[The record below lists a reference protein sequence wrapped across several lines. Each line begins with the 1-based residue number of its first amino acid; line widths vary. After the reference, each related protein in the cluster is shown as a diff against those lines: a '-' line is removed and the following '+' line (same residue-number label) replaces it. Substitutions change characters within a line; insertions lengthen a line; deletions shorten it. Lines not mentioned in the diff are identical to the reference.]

1 MKFLLSCL
9 LEIVYRK
16 GILTKEEVEQV
27 KSLAFFERILQEKVV
42 NSLASKEEK
51 DYLISV
57 SSALESG
64 DFEGLKLD
72 KVPVTMKSF
81 HRKLLKVV
89 SELERKSGNTIH

>member
-9 LEIVYRK
+9 LEIVYQK
-16 GILTKEEVEQV
+16 GIFTKEEVEQV
-27 KSLAFFERILQEKVV
+27 KSLVFFERILQEKVL

-51 DYLISV
+51 DYLVSV

-72 KVPVTMKSF
+72 KIPVTMKSF

-89 SELERKSGNTIH
+89 SELEGKNGSITH